1 MPFLR
6 ELSNNDISSPF
17 GWREHPVTKEWK
29 FHEGVDIKAFKEN
42 VYSFGK
48 GIVKK
53 VGYHNNLGNYVVI
66 DHGYCETC
74 YQHLYTT
81 LVKEGQ
87 AVDRKQLIAIS
98 GNTGMST
105 GYHLHFGVKVGGRW
119 VDPMLFEQVAKVNI
133 KADGKEY
140 KGLISYDD
148 GKSYI
153 ETRAFGEDL
162 GHTVLWEDGAIIIL
176 NGKNKERIDEIIEKL
191 EDLRKSL

>member
-6 ELSNNDISSPF
+6 ELTKNDISSPF

-53 VGYHNNLGNYVVI
+53 VGYHNNLGNYVLI
-66 DHGYCETC
+66 DHGYCETQ

-87 AVDRKQLIAIS
+87 AVDRKQLIAVS

-105 GYHLHFGVKVGGRW
+105 GYHLHFGIKVGGRW

-133 KADGKEY
+133 TADGKEY

-162 GHTVLWEDGAIIIL
+162 GHTVLWEDGVTIIL
-176 NGKNKERIDEIIEKL
+176 NGKNKERIDEIIKKL